1 MEEKR
6 AKSSKK
12 IFVLT
17 GIAVVAVALVFAVY
31 FINSGH
37 QTGTE
42 ISTNN
47 KNSSGSSTSPSLSS
61 LSDLV
66 QKVPNGMHEAQESYA
81 FHAGVNKIDISV
93 GTENAVIENISVTA
107 VGNVDPMSARFI
119 SAVDAAL
126 PNLVVGKR
134 IDQVN
139 LPTQVSGSSLTTAAV
154 NSYLHSLYA

>member
-6 AKSSKK
+6 AKNSKK
-12 IFVLT
+12 ILVLT

-31 FINSGH
+31 FINSNN
-37 QTGTE
+37 QAGTE
-42 ISTNN
+42 IATNG
-47 KNSSGSSTSPSLSS
+47 KNSSGSSSSSS

>member
-6 AKSSKK
+6 AKASKK
-12 IFVLT
+12 VFVIA
-17 GIAVVAVALVFAVY
+17 GIVVVAVALVFAIY
-31 FINSGH
+31 SINSGH
-37 QTGTE
+37 QVSTE
-42 ISTNN
+42 IATNN
-47 KNSSGSSTSPSLSS
+47 KNNSGGGSLSS

-66 QKVPNGMHEAQESYA
+66 QKVPNGMHEAQEQYA
-81 FHAGVNKIDISV
+81 YHAGVNTIDIAV
-93 GTENAVIENISVTA
+93 GTENAIIENISVTA

-126 PNLVVGKR
+126 PNLVVGKK